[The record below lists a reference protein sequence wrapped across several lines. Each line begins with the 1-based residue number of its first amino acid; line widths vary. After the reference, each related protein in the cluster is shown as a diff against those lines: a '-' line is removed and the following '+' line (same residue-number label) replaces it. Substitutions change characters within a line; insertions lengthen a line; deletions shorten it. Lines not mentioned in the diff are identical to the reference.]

1 MSGLATFTACDL
13 LARDLPPARFLVPD
27 VVPTGLILLAGKPKL
42 GKSWLALGLSLAVA
56 GGTDFLGRP
65 ISEPGD
71 ALYLG
76 LEDGERRLQDRLRR
90 MMGGRSAPAHLH
102 LATSC
107 PSLDEGGADALGG
120 WIERAEDPRLIVVDV
135 FARVRSRQNTGR
147 AYQDD
152 YSAVL
157 PLKTLADRSGVTILV
172 VTHTRKAEASDD
184 PFDAISATTGLV
196 GAADHAL
203 ILDRDGS
210 GVRLYGRG
218 RDAGE
223 IDLALR
229 FDPTL
234 GRWRALGDAGEIN
247 RSDARNSILAV
258 LRRSSRPL
266 TPREVADLADVSH
279 EVAKKRLPAMVKDG
293 EAIRVGAGAYSAPDP
308 APPIPAVP
316 GVPG

>member
-1 MSGLATFTACDL
+1 MILATFSAADL
-13 LARDLPPARFLVPD
+13 LGRDLPPARYLAPE
-27 VVPTGLILLAGKPKL
+27 VVPSGLILLAGKPKL

-65 ISEPGD
+65 IRDPGD

-76 LEDGERRLQDRLRR
+76 LEDGERRLQDRLKR
-90 MMGGRSAPAHLH
+90 MLGGRNAPARLH

-107 PSLDEGGADALGG
+107 PNLDEGGADALHE
-120 WIERAEDPRLIVVDV
+120 WIEKTADPRLVVVDV
-135 FARVRSRQNTGR
+135 FARIRSRQNSGR
-147 AYQDD
+147 AYADD
-152 YSAVL
+152 YQAVL
-157 PLKTLADRSGVTILV
+157 PLKILADASGVTILV

-203 ILDRDGS
+203 ILDRNGS
-210 GVRLYGRG
+210 GVHLYGRG

-223 IDLALR
+223 IDLALK
-229 FDPTL
+229 FDPTR
-234 GRWRALGDAGEIN
+234 GRWDALGDAGEIN
-247 RSDARNSILAV
+247 RSDARNAILGA

-293 EAIRVGAGAYSAPDP
+293 EAIRVGAGTYSAPDP
-308 APPIPAVP
+308 APPIPGVPVVP
-316 GVPG
+316 G